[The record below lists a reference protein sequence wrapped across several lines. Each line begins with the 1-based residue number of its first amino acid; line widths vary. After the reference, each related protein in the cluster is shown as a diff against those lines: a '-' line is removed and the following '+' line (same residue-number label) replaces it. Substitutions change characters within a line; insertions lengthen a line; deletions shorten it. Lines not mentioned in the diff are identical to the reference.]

1 MAASPQ
7 NGFLILNTTSAYAT
21 DSGMW
26 NNTAPSSTVITLGNG
41 GSTNTSSGTYVAY
54 CFSAV
59 AGYSA
64 FGSYTGNGSS
74 DGPFVFTNFQARWLL
89 IKRTD
94 AGQNWFIYDTSRS
107 PSNVMDDTLE
117 PNLSDAENLNDST
130 LAIDVVSNG
139 FKIRT
144 TGSGVNTSSGTY
156 VYAAF
161 ASNPFKLSLAR

>member
-1 MAASPQ
+1 
-7 NGFLILNTTSAYAT
+7 
-21 DSGMW
+21 
-26 NNTAPSSTVITLGNG
+26 
-41 GSTNTSSGTYVAY
+41 
-54 CFSAV
+54 
-59 AGYSA
+59 
-64 FGSYTGNGSS
+64 
-74 DGPFVFTNFQARWLL
+74 VFTNFQARWLL